1 MVLKDRDGPALRPV
15 YMRARDNTRIK
26 PSHGKYEIVAQPRV
40 MMKRHT
46 PLRRTQR
53 SSELWPRREVSKGSW
68 GADKEAE
75 I

>member
-1 MVLKDRDGPALRPV
+1 MAFDLSTWGRGTTHGSNHP
-15 YMRARDNTRIK
+15 T
-26 PSHGKYEIVAQPRV
+26 GKYEIVAQSRV